1 MIRTIHFCFD
11 VTSLS
16 RTKSM
21 NTMLH
26 AAIPK
31 SRSSTS
37 DDDSGCAIEEY
48 AWAPPGLK
56 AEQVRQF
63 FKCLPEEKV
72 PYINS
77 IGEKYRTK
85 KLEEQL
91 PPHDSDPK
99 YCRHLTEEEKNE
111 LKIFSEQQ
119 RQSALGRGTA
129 KQISL
134 TQPSLT
140 CCGCEKPIESGSIG
154 VHAERGGRNGYWHPQ
169 CFSCKTCK
177 EFLANLIY
185 YYKDGDLY
193 CGRHH
198 AELYK
203 PRCSACDE
211 IIFSDECTEAEGY
224 SWHMDHFCC
233 NNCSKRLG
241 GERYVMRSHHPYC
254 LNCFETMYAEYCD
267 TCGEQIQ
274 TDQPQMAHESQHWHA
289 TDQCFY
295 CYTCRIPLQNRG
307 FFPKFGALYC
317 SNECARQRTSSSKPT
332 HINNGYIT
340 DNGPDIIPTF
350 NTHAKLSEHSQ
361 PLPTLL
367 QQKQQPLRTNFSSL
381 DDKTIGERQL
391 KSSLRNG
398 GTSSSSYRTQPS
410 KQSTSITNNSGRYIN
425 DHTSTG
431 YVSDGPSLTHKR
443 ELSNGYMSDGTAAR
457 RQTNN
462 INNGYIGKPQV
473 FLQFQSQ
480 QQQHHINNHGDRQQM
495 MNMSKS
501 RSREPITFYND
512 LNLDQLDR
520 GGAALEIARYS
531 TTKTNGNSSSKS
543 SRSSLPD
550 LRRKTLIEQQQQN
563 KYRTNNDN
571 DITTLT
577 YSQETLTD
585 QNSNNYHNNRHSR
598 SSSRIKHF
606 DSNEIMYPISRPKS
620 VHYSSSINQFPR
632 SRSLNGS
639 SRFPS
644 STTKQHHVRF
654 EDEQQ
659 QYSPT
664 SCRSSHQRKKY
675 SPPQNYRHQRHHS
688 KVLNEYSCSSSS
700 SSSDENDDFDNI
712 YNQYDINGNRVKK
725 ANIGVKISYVD
736 DCFQQTHATTSNQG
750 ARKNQQQQQ
759 KKHRRK
765 KDCIIS

>member
-1 MIRTIHFCFD
+1 MRVFDKLHVQHF
-11 VTSLS
+11 
-16 RTKSM
+16 R
-21 NTMLH
+21 
-26 AAIPK
+26 
-31 SRSSTS
+31 
-37 DDDSGCAIEEY
+37 Y
-48 AWAPPGLK
+48 
-56 AEQVRQF
+56 VRQF

-99 YCRHLTEEEKNE
+99 HCRYLTEEEKNE

-140 CCGCEKPIESGSIG
+140 CCGCQKSIESGSVA

-169 CFSCKTCK
+169 CFACKICK

-185 YYKDGDLY
+185 YYKDGNLY

-211 IIFSDECTEAEGY
+211 IIFADECTEAEGY

-241 GERYVMRSHHPYC
+241 GERYVMRNHHPYC
-254 LNCFETMYAEYCD
+254 LNCFEIMYAEYCD

-332 HINNGYIT
+332 HIKDDYMT

-350 NTHAKLSEHSQ
+350 GTHAKLQQHSR
-361 PLPTLL
+361 PPPTLL
-367 QQKQQPLRTNFSSL
+367 QKQQPVKTNFSSSANN
-381 DDKTIGERQL
+381 TNGIQL
-391 KSSLRNG
+391 KSGLRNN
-398 GTSSSSYRTQPS
+398 GTSSSPYRNQTS
-410 KQSTSITNNSGRYIN
+410 KSSAPISKNSGRYVSSHIPG
-425 DHTSTG
+425 G
-431 YVSDGPSLTHKR
+431 YVSDGPCLMHKR
-443 ELSNGYMSDGTAAR
+443 ETSSGYMSDGTAAK
-457 RQTNN
+457 RQTTN
-462 INNGYIGKPQV
+462 INNGYVGKPQV

-480 QQQHHINNHGDRQQM
+480 QQNPGNRQKPINI
-495 MNMSKS
+495 SKS

-520 GGAALEIARYS
+520 DGAALEIARYS
-531 TTKTNGNSSSKS
+531 STKPNTGSSSKS

-550 LRRKTLIEQQQQN
+550 LRRKILIEQQN
-563 KYRTNNDN
+563 KYPTNNDN
-571 DITTLT
+571 NMNTMT

-585 QNSNNYHNNRHSR
+585 QNSNNYYDNRHSR

-620 VHYSSSINQFPR
+620 VHCSTSNNQFPR
-632 SRSLNGS
+632 SKSLNGS
-639 SRFPS
+639 SRFSS
-644 STTKQHHVRF
+644 STTKQHHHVRF

-659 QYSPT
+659 QQQQQHYS
-664 SCRSSHQRKKY
+664 SANCRNSYQRKKNP
-675 SPPQNYRHQRHHS
+675 SPSQQNYQYRKYRHHPQ
-688 KVLNEYSCSSSS
+688 LINDYSCSSSS
-700 SSSDENDDFDNI
+700 SDEYDDFDNI
-712 YNQYDINGNRVKK
+712 YNQYDINVNRLKK
-725 ANIGVKISYVD
+725 SNTGVKISYVD
-736 DCFQQTHATTSNQG
+736 DCLQQTHTSTSNRG
-750 ARKNQQQQQ
+750 MRKKDQQQQQ
-759 KKHRRK
+759 PQQQKKQRRK